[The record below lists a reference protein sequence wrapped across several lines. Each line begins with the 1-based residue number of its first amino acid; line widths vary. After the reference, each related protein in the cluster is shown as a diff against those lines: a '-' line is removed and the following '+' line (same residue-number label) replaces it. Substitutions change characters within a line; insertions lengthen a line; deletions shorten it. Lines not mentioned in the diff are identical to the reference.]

1 MELINIEQLMRDK
14 LNECDAWL
22 VGRDDAVRELA
33 VAREAYL
40 KAEEKVAEYTDE
52 NICAVVAY
60 RDDLKVRLG
69 IVDEKEEVE
78 EVVEEVKEEVKEE
91 EPIVRPTPVVEEVI
105 TDEIV
110 ETPIIA
116 Q

>member
-22 VGRDDAVRELA
+22 VGREEAVAELA
-33 VAREAYL
+33 IAREAYL

-69 IVDEKEEVE
+69 IVDEKEVVE
-78 EVVEEVKEEVKEE
+78 EVVEEVKEEA
-91 EPIVRPTPVVEEVI
+91 PIVRPTPVVEEVI

>member
-14 LNECDAWL
+14 LNECDTWL
-22 VGRDDAVRELA
+22 VGRDEAVRELA
-33 VAREAYL
+33 IAREACL
-40 KAEEKVAEYTDE
+40 KAEAKVAEYTDE

-69 IVDEKEEVE
+69 IVDEKEVVE
-78 EVVEEVKEEVKEE
+78 EVVEEVKEEA
-91 EPIVRPTPVVEEVI
+91 PIVCPTPVVEEVI

>member
-22 VGRDDAVRELA
+22 VGRDEAVAELA
-33 VAREAYL
+33 VAKEAYL

-69 IVDEKEEVE
+69 IVDEKEVVE
-78 EVVEEVKEEVKEE
+78 EVVEEVKEEA
-91 EPIVRPTPVVEEVI
+91 PIVRPTPVVEEVI

>member
-22 VGRDDAVRELA
+22 VGKDEAVRELA
-33 VAREAYL
+33 LAKELYL
-40 KAEEKVAEYTDE
+40 KAQEKVEEYTEE
-52 NICAVVAY
+52 NITAVSNY
-60 RDDLKVRLG
+60 RDDLRVRLG
-69 IVDEKEEVE
+69 IVDEKEVVE
-78 EVVEEVKEEVKEE
+78 EVVEEVKEEA
-91 EPIVRPTPVVEEVI
+91 PIVRPTPVVEEVI

>member
-14 LNECDAWL
+14 LNECEAWL
-22 VGRDDAVRELA
+22 VGRSEAVVELA
-33 VAREAYL
+33 IAREAYL
-40 KAEEKVAEYTDE
+40 KAEEKVAEYNDE

-60 RDDLKVRLG
+60 RDDLKARLG
-69 IVDEKEEVE
+69 IVDEKEVVE
-78 EVVEEVKEEVKEE
+78 EVVEEVKEEA
-91 EPIVRPTPVVEEVI
+91 PIVRPTPVVEEVI
-105 TDEIV
+105 SDEIV

>member
-22 VGRDDAVRELA
+22 VGRDEAVLELA
-33 VAREAYL
+33 KAREAYL

-60 RDDLKVRLG
+60 RDDLRVRLG
-69 IVDEKEEVE
+69 IADEKEMVE
-78 EVVEEVKEEVKEE
+78 EVVEEVKEEA
-91 EPIVRPTPVVEEVI
+91 PIVRPTPVVEEVI